1 MKNNKIEISIILDFV
16 CPYCFVSEK
25 ILEKVL
31 TELKIESTFK
41 FLPYELSP
49 SPDPQTV
56 IGEEKLEYFKKN
68 IEGWAK
74 KENIKINFN
83 SLSPRPRTSLAF
95 EGLYLAE
102 KYSKGVEYIRAILDA
117 YWLNNEDIGSIET
130 LVEISGK
137 LNIPKEKMKEV
148 LLSRKYREVHMSL
161 NEKVSEFDFEV
172 VPTFYLNEKQL
183 KEFPRDAI
191 MWEEVI
197 LNS

>member
-1 MKNNKIEISIILDFV
+1 MRNKKLEISIILDFV

-25 ILEKVL
+25 ILEEVL
-31 TELKIESTFK
+31 TKLKIEPTFK

-102 KYSKGVEYIRAILDA
+102 KYGKGIQYIRAILDA
-117 YWLNNEDIGSIET
+117 YWLNNKDIGSIET
-130 LVEISGK
+130 LVEISEK
-137 LNIPKEKMKEV
+137 INIPKEEMKEV
-148 LLSRKYREVHMSL
+148 LISGKYKEAHRTL
-161 NEKVSEFDFEV
+161 NEKVSDFDFEV
-172 VPTFYLNEKQL
+172 VPTFYLNENQI
-183 KEFPRDAI
+183 KEFPRDMI
-191 MWEEVI
+191 TWEEII

>member
-1 MKNNKIEISIILDFV
+1 MKNKKIEISIILDFV

-25 ILEKVL
+25 ILEEVL
-31 TELKIESTFK
+31 TKLKIEPTFK

-102 KYSKGVEYIRAILDA
+102 KYGKGIQYIRAILDA
-117 YWLNNEDIGSIET
+117 YWLNNKDIGSIET
-130 LVEISGK
+130 LVEISEK
-137 LNIPKEKMKEV
+137 NNIPKEEMKEV
-148 LLSRKYREVHMSL
+148 LISGKYREVHRTL
-161 NEKVSEFDFEV
+161 NEKVSDFDFEV
-172 VPTFYLNEKQL
+172 VPTFYLNENQI
-183 KEFPRDAI
+183 KEFPRDMI
-191 MWEEVI
+191 TWEEVI